1 MADTVP
7 GNWIK
12 EDGSFI
18 SYDACNR
25 YWYCQAVEA
34 GELIFSDVEYDFRT
48 GRMCVTCAQ
57 PVYST
62 DGTLLGVAGADIF
75 LDDMQQLIWKTVENG
90 GFLGVV
96 NQSGHLIIAPTK
108 DGVFQAMDSA
118 EAVDLR
124 TSGYGEIADL
134 VQDAVQGKTD
144 VRKVRY
150 MDETYYAIGV
160 PMETVGWTLLAAYSQ
175 TDAEQP
181 VRQLET
187 DFQNIQLE
195 AVTDYRNR
203 ISQGKTLAW
212 ISLGVLLLT
221 MQIGA
226 FLMSKRIEKPLNTIT
241 QRITLSETNMEF
253 KMEDVFKTGDEVEE
267 LARAF
272 AELSKKTVDYLDQ
285 VKRVT
290 AEKERIEAELSLATH
305 IQESMLPHIVPAF
318 PDRKDFDILG
328 SMDPAKEVGGDFYK
342 AEQQSTTSIG
352 ASAPHGCG

>member
-1 MADTVP
+1 MQPLLD
-7 GNWIK
+7 
-12 EDGSFI
+12 
-18 SYDACNR
+18 R
-25 YWYCQAVEA
+25 QAVEA

-118 EAVDLR
+118 AAVDLR

-187 DFQNIQLE
+187 DFQTIQLE

-226 FLMSKRIEKPLNTIT
+226 FLMSKRIVKPLNTIT

-290 AEKERIEAELSLATH
+290 AEKERIGAELSLATQ

-318 PDRKDFDILG
+318 PDRKDFDIIAAWTQPRKSAVI
-328 SMDPAKEVGGDFYK
+328 SM
-342 AEQQSTTSIG
+342 TTS
-352 ASAPHGCG
+352 

>member
-1 MADTVP
+1 
-7 GNWIK
+7 
-12 EDGSFI
+12 
-18 SYDACNR
+18 
-25 YWYCQAVEA
+25 
-34 GELIFSDVEYDFRT
+34 
-48 GRMCVTCAQ
+48 
-57 PVYST
+57 
-62 DGTLLGVAGADIF
+62 
-75 LDDMQQLIWKTVENG
+75 
-90 GFLGVV
+90 
-96 NQSGHLIIAPTK
+96 
-108 DGVFQAMDSA
+108 
-118 EAVDLR
+118 
-124 TSGYGEIADL
+124 
-134 VQDAVQGKTD
+134 
-144 VRKVRY
+144 
-150 MDETYYAIGV
+150 
-160 PMETVGWTLLAAYSQ
+160 
-175 TDAEQP
+175 
-181 VRQLET
+181 
-187 DFQNIQLE
+187 
-195 AVTDYRNR
+195 
-203 ISQGKTLAW
+203 
-212 ISLGVLLLT
+212 

-226 FLMSKRIEKPLNTIT
+226 FLMSKRIVKPLNTIT

>member
-108 DGVFQAMDSA
+108 DGVFRQWIPRRLWIF
-118 EAVDLR
+118 ELR
-124 TSGYGEIADL
+124 DM
-134 VQDAVQGKTD
+134 
-144 VRKVRY
+144 VR
-150 MDETYYAIGV
+150 
-160 PMETVGWTLLAAYSQ
+160 
-175 TDAEQP
+175 
-181 VRQLET
+181 
-187 DFQNIQLE
+187 
-195 AVTDYRNR
+195 
-203 ISQGKTLAW
+203 
-212 ISLGVLLLT
+212 
-221 MQIGA
+221 
-226 FLMSKRIEKPLNTIT
+226 
-241 QRITLSETNMEF
+241 
-253 KMEDVFKTGDEVEE
+253 
-267 LARAF
+267 
-272 AELSKKTVDYLDQ
+272 
-285 VKRVT
+285 
-290 AEKERIEAELSLATH
+290 
-305 IQESMLPHIVPAF
+305 
-318 PDRKDFDILG
+318 
-328 SMDPAKEVGGDFYK
+328 
-342 AEQQSTTSIG
+342 
-352 ASAPHGCG
+352 